1 MTQNRESSQAA
12 NGTMS
17 DHFPDD
23 ACLIE
28 LAGTAAFE
36 RGRAYH
42 AAGRV
47 ALSLVAEAALAGE
60 AHGTETYRL
69 RLAHD
74 GSDWLWDC
82 DCPAAADGAF
92 CKHLVAAVLT
102 ARDEAEDG
110 DGTAA
115 PKKKPASASVRKG
128 ELLAFLHAQP
138 AARLAGWLHAL
149 AQEDGN
155 VEKRLLLYRAAEQP
169 EALKAALAKLL
180 NAGGFLDYRR
190 AIDYA
195 RRLGAAIELL
205 QDMLSRDPDECRVL
219 CEYALG
225 RLFKVY
231 GNSDDSAGA
240 IGGVM
245 EALAELYAQACAA
258 TQPCK
263 GLAKT
268 LHALQGKDGWGV
280 LSLAGY
286 WKALGAQGQAE
297 YGRLVVAEFEKLPAP
312 KAGEHFGEGFEVCRR
327 TEELARCAGD
337 FELLQRVL
345 RRDLSQAYQYFRV
358 LESLREFGRAREA
371 LAWAE
376 TAVKRFPDDGRLRAL
391 LSECL
396 AEAGMNDE
404 ALEQAWL
411 RFHRHPGDD
420 EWDAL
425 KRMAGKTWPHWRQR
439 ALDDVAAYER
449 GHATVRIDLLLHDGD
464 VAAATS
470 LAHDHAVMP
479 QVLHVLAQRLR
490 RSDPATAGAFY
501 LRLARQQ
508 AEKLGYANEY
518 PRLVAYLKDAS
529 KLLPATQWQP
539 FLATVRAQH
548 ARKTKLMGLLAQ
560 AGL

>member
-1 MTQNRESSQAA
+1 
-12 NGTMS
+12 
-17 DHFPDD
+17 
-23 ACLIE
+23 
-28 LAGTAAFE
+28 
-36 RGRAYH
+36 
-42 AAGRV
+42 
-47 ALSLVAEAALAGE
+47 
-60 AHGTETYRL
+60 
-69 RLAHD
+69 
-74 GSDWLWDC
+74 
-82 DCPAAADGAF
+82 
-92 CKHLVAAVLT
+92 VAAVLT
-102 ARDEAEDG
+102 ARDD
-110 DGTAA
+110 AA
-115 PKKKPASASVRKG
+115 DADEVGVPQKKRASASLRKD
-128 ELLAFLHAQP
+128 ELLAFLRAQP
-138 AARLAGWLHAL
+138 ADQLAEWLHAL
-149 AQEDGN
+149 AAENGD

-169 EALKAALAKLL
+169 GALKTALAKLL
-180 NAGGFLDYRR
+180 NTGGFLDYRR

-195 RRLGAAIELL
+195 RRLNVAIEQLL
-205 QDMLSRDPDECRVL
+205 DMLLRDPGECRAL

-231 GNSDDSAGA
+231 EKSDDSAGA
-240 IGGVM
+240 IGEVI
-245 EALAELYAQACAA
+245 ESLADIYAQACAA

-263 GLAKT
+263 ALAKT

-280 LSLAGY
+280 LPLASY
-286 WKALGAQGQAE
+286 WKALGPQGQIE
-297 YGRLVVAEFEKLPAP
+297 YSQLVVAQFQQLPEP

-337 FELLQRVL
+337 FELLQHVL
-345 RRDLSQAYQYFRV
+345 RRDLSHGYQHFRV

-376 TAVKRFPDDGRLRAL
+376 VAVKRFPDEGRLRAS

-396 AEAGMNDE
+396 AEAGMDEE

-411 RFHRHPGDD
+411 RFRQHSGDD

-439 ALDDVAAYER
+439 ALDDVAAHEL
-449 GHATVRIDLLLHDGD
+449 GHATLRARLLLHDGD
-464 VAAATS
+464 RMAAVA
-470 LAHDHAVMP
+470 LAHEHAVLAD
-479 QVLHVLAQRLR
+479 VLLELAKQLR
-490 RSDPATAGAFY
+490 RSDPATAGTFY

-529 KLLPATQWQP
+529 KLLPAAQWQP

-548 ARKTKLMGLLAQ
+548 ARKTKLMGLLTQ

>member
-1 MTQNRESSQAA
+1 MPC
-12 NGTMS
+12 
-17 DHFPDD
+17 HFPDD
-23 ACLIE
+23 VQLLE
-28 LAGTAAFE
+28 LAGNAAFE
-36 RGRAYH
+36 RGRGYH

-47 ALSLVAEAALAGE
+47 ALSQVSESAFSGE
-60 AHGTETYRL
+60 AHGSETYRL
-69 RLAHD
+69 RLKSD
-74 GSDWLWDC
+74 GDEWQWDC

-102 ARDEAEDG
+102 ARSDAMDAEETGADET
-110 DGTAA
+110 GTQ
-115 PKKKPASASVRKG
+115 KKKRVSAPTRKD
-128 ELLAFLHAQP
+128 ELLVFLRAQP
-138 AARLAGWLHAL
+138 AERLARWLHAL
-149 AQEDGN
+149 AAENGD
-155 VEKRLLLYRAAEQP
+155 VEKRLLLFRAAEQP
-169 EALKAALAKLL
+169 GALKTALAKLL

-195 RRLGAAIELL
+195 WRLDAAIEQL
-205 QDMLSRDPDECRVL
+205 QDMLPRDPGECRAL

-225 RLFKVY
+225 RLFKIY

-240 IGGVM
+240 IGEVM
-245 EALAELYAQACAA
+245 EAIAELYAQACAA
-258 TQPCK
+258 TRPGK
-263 GLAKT
+263 ALART
-268 LHALQGKDGWGV
+268 LYTLQGKDGWGV
-280 LSLAGY
+280 LSLASY
-286 WKALGAQGQAE
+286 WNALDPQGQAE
-297 YGRLVVAEFEKLPAP
+297 YSRLVVAEFQQLPEP

-345 RRDLSQAYQYFRV
+345 RRDLSHGYQHFRV

-376 TAVKRFPDDGRLRAL
+376 AAVKRFPDEGRLRAV

-396 AEAGMNDE
+396 AEAGMNEE

-411 RFHRHPGDD
+411 RFRQHPGDD

-439 ALDDVAAYER
+439 ALDDVAAHER
-449 GHATVRIDLLLHDGD
+449 GHATLRTRLLLHDGD
-464 VAAATS
+464 RVAAVT
-470 LAHDHAVMP
+470 LAHEHAVSAD
-479 QVLHVLAQRLR
+479 VLLELAKRLR
-490 RSDPATAGAFY
+490 RSDPITAGAFY

-518 PRLVAYLKDAS
+518 PRLVAYLKEAS
-529 KLLPATQWQP
+529 KLLPAAQWQP
-539 FLATVRAQH
+539 FLAAVRAQH
-548 ARKTKLMGLLAQ
+548 ARKTKLMRLLTQ